1 MRNKMEKVRER
12 EIIILRKNRNTYT
25 IRSRRCS
32 DPLPAGSII
41 KSDNRIM
48 IA

>member
-1 MRNKMEKVRER
+1 MRDKMEKVRER
-12 EIIILRKNRNTYT
+12 DYILRKNRNTYT

-41 KSDNRIM
+41 KSNNRIM
-48 IA
+48 IT

>member
-1 MRNKMEKVRER
+1 MRDKMEKVRER
-12 EIIILRKNRNTYT
+12 DYILRKNRNTYT